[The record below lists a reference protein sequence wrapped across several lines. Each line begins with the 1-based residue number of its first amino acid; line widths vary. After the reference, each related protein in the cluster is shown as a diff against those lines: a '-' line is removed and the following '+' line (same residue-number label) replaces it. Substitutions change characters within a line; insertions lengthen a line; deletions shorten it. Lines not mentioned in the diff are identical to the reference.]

1 MEFSHRDKAVASW
14 KRTPWVKEVN
24 ISRVSWLLPPGSLS
38 WQFITESL
46 FLNSPEAYGRSYIWR
61 VDALCNWRVTEDTP
75 DAAIKDVS
83 LLRFNSLRPD
93 NSEWE
98 KPVQKWVAGGWY
110 IQEFGWVSNNVVA
123 YASSEI
129 CERSDISSDIV
140 IRTTTQNWATFIK
153 WSNFIELA
161 YRSNLPIIRLDVFL
175 WGENIKQIPVT
186 QKNEW
191 AYKWSF
197 IVPPTLSWSTTL
209 TIRAVDAEYFSKEE
223 TKTINIVD
231 RDTTPPEIVVSSPS
245 EKTNTIWLNESIRFQ
260 WYIRLRW
267 AVLWVGTH
275 EVTVEAVDGWFNK
288 ASSTI
293 AIEVLPLEI
302 EELETEEEIIEE
314 ETGSWSTE

>member
-1 MEFSHRDKAVASW
+1 M
-14 KRTPWVKEVN
+14 
-24 ISRVSWLLPPGSLS
+24 
-38 WQFITESL
+38 
-46 FLNSPEAYGRSYIWR
+46 
-61 VDALCNWRVTEDTP
+61 
-75 DAAIKDVS
+75 
-83 LLRFNSLRPD
+83 
-93 NSEWE
+93 
-98 KPVQKWVAGGWY
+98 
-110 IQEFGWVSNNVVA
+110 
-123 YASSEI
+123 
-129 CERSDISSDIV
+129 
-140 IRTTTQNWATFIK
+140 
-153 WSNFIELA
+153 
-161 YRSNLPIIRLDVFL
+161 
-175 WGENIKQIPVT
+175 
-186 QKNEW
+186 
-191 AYKWSF
+191 
-197 IVPPTLSWSTTL
+197 PPTLSWSTTL

-260 WYIRLRW
+260 WYISDRSEIKSINIYSNGEPLKIGISGRSFNYMLRW